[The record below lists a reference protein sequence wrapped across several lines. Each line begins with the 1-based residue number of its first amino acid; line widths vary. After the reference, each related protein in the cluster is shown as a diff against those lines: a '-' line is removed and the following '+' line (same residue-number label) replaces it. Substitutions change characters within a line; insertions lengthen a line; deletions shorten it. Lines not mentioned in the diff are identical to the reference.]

1 MKHSA
6 RLISSTFAATTIVL
20 LTVLPAAAQSAVGSG
35 SSRTSLRIVRDV
47 DYVANADYADGK
59 DRLDIYVPDGAR
71 NTPVIFSIH
80 GGALEAGDR
89 SEERF
94 VGERF
99 AGAGYVTAVIS
110 YRLSPDVSHPA
121 HIQDVAAAFAWVT
134 RNIARNGGDP
144 NRILVIGH
152 SAGAY
157 LAMLLA
163 TDPRWLAAHKLSPRD
178 IAGVA
183 PISGFYWVEREGVAP
198 DRPAY
203 VWGRDR
209 KVWVEASPAYY
220 LRPDI
225 PPVLLLDTDG
235 DEPWR
240 QQQKADFAAA
250 LRAAGQK
257 DVTVYKVKG
266 RTHMSV
272 WTEMNDSEREETST
286 QILRFAQRLFAT
298 P

>member
-1 MKHSA
+1 MTHSA
-6 RLISSTFAATTIVL
+6 RLISLTFAATTIVL
-20 LTVLPAAAQSAVGSG
+20 LTVLPAAAQSAVGAG
-35 SSRTSLRIVRDV
+35 FSRTSLKVVRDV

-163 TDPRWLAAHKLSPRD
+163 TDPRWLAVHKLSPRD

-183 PISGFYWVEREGVAP
+183 PVSGFYWVEREGVAP

-209 KVWVEASPAYY
+209 KVWVEASPAHY

-250 LRAAGQK
+250 LRAAGHK

>member
-6 RLISSTFAATTIVL
+6 RLLSSTFAATTIVL

-35 SSRTSLRIVRDV
+35 SSRTSLKIVRDV

-71 NTPVIFSIH
+71 SAPVIFSIH

-94 VGERF
+94 VGQRF
-99 AGAGYVTAVIS
+99 AGAGYVTVVIS

-134 RNIARNGGDP
+134 RNIAQNGGDP
-144 NRILVIGH
+144 HRILVIGH

-163 TDPRWLAAHKLSPRD
+163 SDPRWLAAHKLSPRD

-183 PISGFYWVEREGVAP
+183 PVSGFYWVDREGVAP

-209 KVWVEASPAYY
+209 KAWVEASPAHY
-220 LRPDI
+220 LRPDM
-225 PPVLLLDTDG
+225 PPVLLVDTDG
-235 DEPWR
+235 DEGWR
-240 QQQKADFAAA
+240 QQQKADFATA
-250 LRAAGQK
+250 LRAAGDT
-257 DVTVYKVKG
+257 DVTVYKVRG

-272 WTEMNDSEREETST
+272 WTEMNDSEREETSS
-286 QILRFAQRLFAT
+286 QILRFAKRLFAT